1 MAQYNRNG
9 APEQHHIQPHAPVM
23 DIPAVHLDALGI
35 VDIASSAGLP
45 HAGDAGEDGVVLL
58 DIFPIPRDFFLDDGA
73 GSDEAHFA
81 FEDVQKLGQFV
92 EAGLSKE
99 GTALGDAGI
108 VFQLEFFIPF
118 RFSRRVGSQ
127 EVLQYFLRVYA
138 HGAEFI
144 AVEFFPVFPY
154 PPMLENDGAR
164 GVVIDPDS
172 NGQKDGGYEDAAADG
187 GGEVEETLGDLIRC
201 ASEVIPDLQH
211 HDLRIEEGLGGHI
224 RHGDGDEVRHD
235 AYIPH
240 EGLCLIDEGRELG
253 LWDAGSGDDDMLDA
267 GITNDALHVT
277 KSAKDGA
284 GLVVRLMVFE
294 KADDA
299 VAHAGIIL
307 YLACHDFAGLSC
319 PDDEDRDLEGFRFLH
334 PFCQN
339 DAEEAE
345 QGKGER
351 GIEDDVETGYV
362 PCHLRKEHEDDGEDG
377 ATQGGSEQ
385 FFHHLVDE
393 HALPIESLIE
403 DKGHVDQRYPE
414 ILVDGGDVIGG
425 VGDQEVSN
433 GKGKYP
439 RQDESD
445 VVTNE
450 VEKCGAGCAGN
461 GMVVFRVVHIVVYPS
476 CLEKWQ
482 TADVRFQ
489 TSDS

>member
-1 MAQYNRNG
+1 M
-9 APEQHHIQPHAPVM
+9 HV
-23 DIPAVHLDALGI
+23 PAVHLYALGV
-35 VDIASSAGLP
+35 VDVAASAGLP

-81 FEDVQKLGQFV
+81 FEDIQELRQLI
-92 EAGLSKE
+92 EAGFSEE
-99 GTALGDAGI
+99 GAALCDAGI
-108 VFQLEFFIPF
+108 VFQLEFLIPF
-118 RFSRRVGSQ
+118 RLGFRVGGQ
-127 EVLQYFLRVYA
+127 EVFQHFLRIHA
-138 HGAEFI
+138 HGSEFI
-144 AVEFFPVFPY
+144 AVEFFAIFPY
-154 PPMLENDGAR
+154 PPVFENDGAR
-164 GVVIDPDS
+164 GVVIDPCCDEEKDRR
-172 NGQKDGGYEDAAADG
+172 NQKAAADG
-187 GGEVEETLGDLIRC
+187 GGEVEETLGDLVRC
-201 ASEVIPDLQH
+201 PGEVVPDLEH
-211 HDLRIEEGLGGHI
+211 HDFRIEEGLDSHI

-240 EGLCLIDEGRELG
+240 EGLCLIDEGRELCLRDTG
-253 LWDAGSGDDDMLDA
+253 GGDDDMLDA
-267 GITNDALHVT
+267 GITNDSLHVT

-284 GLVVRLMVFE
+284 GLVVGLMVFE
-294 KADDA
+294 EADDA

-319 PDDEDRDLEGFRFLH
+319 PDDEDGDLEGFRFLH
-334 PFCQN
+334 PFRKN
-339 DAEEAE
+339 DTEKAE
-345 QGKGER
+345 QGKGDR
-351 GIEDDVETGYV
+351 GVEDDVETGYV

-377 ATQGGSEQ
+377 ATQGSPKQ

-439 RQDESD
+439 CQDEGD
-445 VVTNE
+445 VVADE

-461 GMVVFRVVHIVVYPS
+461 GMVVFRVVHMWWFILPV
-476 CLEKWQ
+476 LK
-482 TADVRFQ
+482 DGRL
-489 TSDS
+489 